1 MQKTLKPVDELSFE
15 EALAELEDLT
25 TSLSGGDITL
35 KDSVEGYKRG
45 NALLKRCRKELED
58 ARQTIE
64 TIDEEAGLRGRGD
77 APSRPVP
84 DFDDIVF

>member
-1 MQKTLKPVDELSFE
+1 MNQSLKPVEQLSFE

-25 TSLSGGDITL
+25 TSLSSGDITL

-64 TIDEEAGLRGRGD
+64 TIDAESGIDARDDNSSRYD
-77 APSRPVP
+77 AP
-84 DFDDIVF
+84 F